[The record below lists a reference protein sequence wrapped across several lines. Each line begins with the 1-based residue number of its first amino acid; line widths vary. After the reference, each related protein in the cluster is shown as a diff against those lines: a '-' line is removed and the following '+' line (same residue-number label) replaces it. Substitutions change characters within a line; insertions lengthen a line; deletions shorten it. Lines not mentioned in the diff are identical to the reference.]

1 MSRRTNVIGLT
12 KKKRGYELVAKS
24 IRSIE
29 LRPRGDET
37 RLIEDDGDQGG
48 MDGYVRVAR
57 SFHGSGGKEILRS
70 IGLPR
75 KTKVGRVRSKS
86 WTTHGRRIIGRCES
100 VGVRKRLEKTRTVHL
115 RLKTIGLYSQVGDRS
130 RGMRDV
136 EVDRLAVGRKEIIHI
151 NIDTHVI
158 SFKRIF
164 FGHRW
169 RDNAILTCP

>member
-1 MSRRTNVIGLT
+1 
-12 KKKRGYELVAKS
+12 
-24 IRSIE
+24 
-29 LRPRGDET
+29 
-37 RLIEDDGDQGG
+37 

-115 RLKTIGLYSQVGDRS
+115 RLKTVGLYSQVGDRS

-164 FGHRW
+164 SGIDDATTRFSRVPNPGRHLARPPCEVRSPHHRSSP
-169 RDNAILTCP
+169 LFQSS